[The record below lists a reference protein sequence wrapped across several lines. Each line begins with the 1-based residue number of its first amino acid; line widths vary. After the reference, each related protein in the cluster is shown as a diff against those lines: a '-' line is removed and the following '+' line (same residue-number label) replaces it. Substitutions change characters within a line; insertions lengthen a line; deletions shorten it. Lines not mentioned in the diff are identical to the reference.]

1 MKSEKWTLV
10 YLELAHGHRQAN
22 SNFSW
27 VLLHHDS
34 LRSANLSPNHLLP
47 PTTHIDM
54 ADEVYDG
61 AIGIDL
67 GTTYSCVANYE
78 GAGVEIMYVWA
89 LKFGE
94 KSGQKM
100 RTCFLTVAIQR
111 QRAGKLHYP
120 FVRLLHRRGAS
131 HRRGREEPGRH
142 EPREHRLRCQ
152 VSAHPMREGASSWS
166 RAQH

>member
-1 MKSEKWTLV
+1 MVSGEYASTSEHCLGVGWEVKSEKWTLV

-94 KSGQKM
+94 KSGQ
-100 RTCFLTVAIQR
+100 
-111 QRAGKLHYP
+111 
-120 FVRLLHRRGAS
+120 RRG
-131 HRRGREEPGRH
+131 H
-142 EPREHRLRCQ
+142 LF
-152 VSAHPMREGASSWS
+152 
-166 RAQH
+166 

>member
-1 MKSEKWTLV
+1 MVSGKYASTSEHCLGVCWEVKSEKWTLV

-94 KSGQKM
+94 KSGH
-100 RTCFLTVAIQR
+100 
-111 QRAGKLHYP
+111 G
-120 FVRLLHRRGAS
+120 RG
-131 HRRGREEPGRH
+131 H
-142 EPREHRLRCQ
+142 LF
-152 VSAHPMREGASSWS
+152 
-166 RAQH
+166 